1 MNYAPISWDT
11 GNNDICNF
19 STEIICELQ
28 HPGLVRGAGVKNV
41 KTLGEDYVHCVPII
55 VHRLPSHAES
65 SRLQKQYS
73 TCEGRLQRDY
83 SPGGDDSVWEPR
95 LNQSACSLPL
105 TKGLHGNTTMAA
117 IAWPLSA
124 KLNLCFAYQ
133 KENLNYHK
141 KKIPSGLVEV
151 SNSFDIVFGLFSAL
165 FPSDFIWKKNTLFS
179 WPMRTEGHLKDVQQ
193 CSNDLETQHWN
204 GSNLIGSVSHGPD
217 ERHLFENHLAINGAW
232 IGVFP
237 SIVLEQF
244 VDRNK
249 TLFDLNLWRN
259 PARKNPCKKQKE
271 TWPWINAMSR
281 QKEVWLKQEMVADF
295 AASSCLSHLSKAP
308 CHWFLGDNY
317 LEYVPKVV
325 LWGLLEVRKSSAEN
339 WPQHY
344 QFMNL

>member
-1 MNYAPISWDT
+1 MNYAPISWYT

-65 SRLQKQYS
+65 CRLQKQYS

-95 LNQSACSLPL
+95 LNRSACSLPL

-141 KKIPSGLVEV
+141 KGQRKIPSGLAEV
-151 SNSFDIVFGLFSAL
+151 SNSFNIVVGLFSAL
-165 FPSDFIWKKNTLFS
+165 FPSDFIWMIVSNTLF
-179 WPMRTEGHLKDVQQ
+179 KDVQQ
-193 CSNDLETQHWN
+193 CMIWKQNTGMEAIW
-204 GSNLIGSVSHGPD
+204 
-217 ERHLFENHLAINGAW
+217 LAVCLVAQMRYICLKTISQINGAW

-237 SIVLEQF
+237 STFLKQC

-249 TLFDLNLWRN
+249 TLLDLNLWRN
-259 PARKNPCKKQKE
+259 PARKIHGKKQKE

-344 QFMNL
+344 QFMNS